1 MWGQKQQQLGVR
13 KASAPP
19 TPRGRSVGWGRR
31 AAKAFHSVSCSLETF
46 LVSKESG
53 GELHQHKAKANSQQN
68 RVGVR
73 MGLDV
78 ANRRGAEALHIQA
91 RTVLCGKQGRPTGYS
106 TGRELG
112 VR

>member
-19 TPRGRSVGWGRR
+19 PRGRSVGWGRR